1 MQIMRSDTR
10 SDSPAYRERLSPSLW
25 TLVAAALCA
34 PMVALVLS
42 PVDTTIALIGGAL
55 VSALIIAALV
65 AASPVVAVTGGEL
78 RAGRAHISTAL
89 LGEPVALTGEDAAVA
104 RGRDLDPRAWLML
117 RGGIGGVVVVPV
129 QDAEDPVPY
138 WVIASR
144 TPDRLAAVLRR
155 ERVTPRTPRR

>member
-1 MQIMRSDTR
+1 MHSDTR
-10 SDSPAYRERLSPSLW
+10 PDSPAYRERLSPSLW

-42 PVDTTIALIGGAL
+42 PVDTTLALVGGAL
-55 VSALIIAALV
+55 VSVLIIAALV
-65 AASPVVAVTGGEL
+65 AASPVVAVAGGEL
-78 RAGRAHISTAL
+78 RAGRAHIPTAL
-89 LGEPVALTGEDAAVA
+89 LGEPVALTGEDAAAA
-104 RGRDLDPRAWLML
+104 RGRDLDPRAWLLL

-129 QDAEDPVPY
+129 LDAEDPVPY